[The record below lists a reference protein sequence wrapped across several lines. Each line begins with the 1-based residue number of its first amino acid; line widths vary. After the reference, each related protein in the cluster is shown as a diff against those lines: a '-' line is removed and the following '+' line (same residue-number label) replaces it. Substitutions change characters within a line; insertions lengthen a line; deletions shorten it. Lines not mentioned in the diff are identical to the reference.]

1 MKRIEIRNYLS
12 FENICLDFNE
22 LNVFIGENNSG
33 KTSLMKFVNHIG
45 KNNSLIFENS
55 KLSEQLFKN
64 IVGNEKQEI
73 DVFYSF
79 NQFGEKGDDM
89 FHPLFEMIKIGTTK
103 KYLRPLIL
111 ELVTFNDDGQLV
123 KFAIKYNEGEMDS
136 EEIKIKSISIYE
148 KSSRNLNIENFDNV
162 EKNLYLDLIFDE
174 FKNEKPVNEILFEGN
189 DELQKILLKEKKHK
203 LSVGELKENINA
215 SLKLRLNYATKG
227 VRLEIQNLYS
237 LYLINKVDITGND
250 KELLISIFINN
261 KRFYNSFN
269 NFKYVKP
276 LRKTFEQFYVEDH
289 YNDINLE
296 EKDECLYVL
305 KKMNNNILLKEK
317 IVNFFSDISN
327 FSDISLKSRF
337 IKEMGIK
344 VYMPEYKLANSNE
357 EYNLTFSGTGISQ
370 VLPIVYYF
378 SLMENSGRI
387 MSLCV
392 EQPEVHLHAK
402 AQVELGRLIFNS
414 ISNVRNRL
422 ENENIFIET
431 HSNFILDAFRSLSKN
446 NNSFSTTNK
455 IKIFFFE
462 KENNRTVIDEICI
475 RNGKFSGKYER
486 YLKFLQDHS
495 MKMLGI

>member
-1 MKRIEIRNYLS
+1 
-12 FENICLDFNE
+12 
-22 LNVFIGENNSG
+22 
-33 KTSLMKFVNHIG
+33 
-45 KNNSLIFENS
+45 
-55 KLSEQLFKN
+55 
-64 IVGNEKQEI
+64 
-73 DVFYSF
+73 
-79 NQFGEKGDDM
+79 
-89 FHPLFEMIKIGTTK
+89 
-103 KYLRPLIL
+103 
-111 ELVTFNDDGQLV
+111 
-123 KFAIKYNEGEMDS
+123 
-136 EEIKIKSISIYE
+136 
-148 KSSRNLNIENFDNV
+148 
-162 EKNLYLDLIFDE
+162 
-174 FKNEKPVNEILFEGN
+174 
-189 DELQKILLKEKKHK
+189 
-203 LSVGELKENINA
+203 
-215 SLKLRLNYATKG
+215 
-227 VRLEIQNLYS
+227 
-237 LYLINKVDITGND
+237 
-250 KELLISIFINN
+250 
-261 KRFYNSFN
+261 
-269 NFKYVKP
+269 
-276 LRKTFEQFYVEDH
+276 
-289 YNDINLE
+289 
-296 EKDECLYVL
+296 
-305 KKMNNNILLKEK
+305 
-317 IVNFFSDISN
+317 
-327 FSDISLKSRF
+327 
-337 IKEMGIK
+337 MGIK

-414 ISNVRNRL
+414 ISIVRNRL